1 MKQRT
6 AAPQQPAVAYA
17 RARGAFG
24 MVVNYM
30 VVNYMVI
37 GGAFCS
43 IGDATTA
50 TNLSARRLGMR
61 TT

>member
-6 AAPQQPAVAYA
+6 AAPQQPTVAYA
-17 RARGAFG
+17 RALGAFG
-24 MVVNYM
+24 MVVNST
-30 VVNYMVI
+30 VI
-37 GGAFCS
+37 DGTFCS

>member
-6 AAPQQPAVAYA
+6 AAPQQPTVAYA
-17 RARGAFG
+17 RALGAFG
-24 MVVNYM
+24 MF
-30 VVNYMVI
+30 I

-61 TT
+61 PT